1 MTGGWEWEWEWKW
14 EVAPAGTGWVLR
26 RWKLGVGDRTCMNWV
41 LRLWKLADER
51 SYLHELG
58 SQTVEVG
65 G

>member
-1 MTGGWEWEWEWKW
+1 MRGH
-14 EVAPAGTGWVLR
+14 
-26 RWKLGVGDRTCMNWV
+26 TCRNWV

-51 SYLHELG
+51 SYLQELG